1 MIKFHEINGFN
12 SGTSRA
18 AVTDNYV
25 MMVAIA
31 HAQEKTLR
39 EKYLSNVSS
48 KYKIHGTI
56 YSETRLVIYSNFYLL
71 LRPLQNLHFFSS
83 LST

>member
-12 SGTSRA
+12 SGASRA

-31 HAQEKTLR
+31 HAQEKTRIILI
-39 EKYLSNVSS
+39 KCVVQ
-48 KYKIHGTI
+48 I
-56 YSETRLVIYSNFYLL
+56 
-71 LRPLQNLHFFSS
+71 
-83 LST
+83 

>member
-31 HAQEKTLR
+31 HAQEKPY
-39 EKYLSNVSS
+39 ENNAYQM
-48 KYKIHGTI
+48 
-56 YSETRLVIYSNFYLL
+56 
-71 LRPLQNLHFFSS
+71 LRPNIK
-83 LST
+83 STEPFILKQG

>member
-1 MIKFHEINGFN
+1 MRKFHEINGFN

-39 EKYLSNVSS
+39 E
-48 KYKIHGTI
+48 
-56 YSETRLVIYSNFYLL
+56 
-71 LRPLQNLHFFSS
+71 
-83 LST
+83 